1 MDSRHRRPRRSVTSR
16 RLAVGAGVLALTVA
30 ACDRAATA
38 PQVAPSVRINEVV
51 LEDPATGTLIY
62 SHIDHWHG
70 FPVVPAGGTLTL
82 RKYFTAFSSHPD
94 DHDPPSRT
102 DWISLDSLPTDI
114 NTRIVATDTTVLQ
127 AAGTRAQL
135 LLTGRRTAST
145 PLSVVVRRTTTT
157 LYEAPPLNTVVR

>member
-1 MDSRHRRPRRSVTSR
+1 MTMSRLVG
-16 RLAVGAGVLALTVA
+16 RLAAAALLVSAAA

-51 LEDPATGTLIY
+51 LEDPATGALIY

-70 FPVVPAGGTLTL
+70 FPIVPNGGTLTL

-114 NTRIVATDTTVLQ
+114 NTRIVATDTTVLR
-127 AAGTRAQL
+127 AVGTRAQL
-135 LLTGRRTAST
+135 QLSGRRTAST
-145 PLSVVVRRTTTT
+145 PLSVVVRRATTT